1 MPLFK
6 IHSKTPTAY
15 SISEDTDIV
24 NFLTGKQ
31 DGYVS
36 AEKALQN
43 SDLYSIVWQLASD
56 IAGTKYQA
64 NTSRMQ
70 NLIDQPDLT
79 TNGYAFWLAEAA
91 QLLLTGNAYAFR
103 WKNVNGVDLKW
114 EYLRPSQVETQ
125 LLDDGSGLVYDVNF
139 DEPDI
144 GPMYNVPQANILH
157 FKLLS
162 KTGGKTGFSPLT
174 ALKDEFKIKDA
185 SNRLT
190 LNSLQKSVEAPGI
203 LTVQGGGLL
212 NWKKKSARSR
222 EFMKQINGSSDGP
235 IVLDDLETYQPLE
248 VKSDVAKLLS
258 QADWTGKQIA
268 KVFGVP
274 DSIIN
279 GQGDQQSSIA
289 MMGGQYA
296 KALNRYVK
304 AITSELNAKLHVEVK
319 ADIRPAIDATG
330 DAFADTIG
338 NLAKNNAIAM
348 NQATYVLQQTGYL
361 PKNLPKAQIEGGEV
375 NEENRN

>member
-6 IHSKTPTAY
+6 IHSQTPTAY
-15 SISEDTDIV
+15 SLSEDTDIV
-24 NFLTGKQ
+24 NFLTGKK

-36 AEKALQN
+36 ADKALQN
-43 SDLYSIVWQLASD
+43 SDLYSIIWQLASD
-56 IAGTKYQA
+56 MAGTRYQA
-64 NTSRMQ
+64 STNRMQ
-70 NLIDQPDLT
+70 SMIDQPDST
-79 TNGYAFWLAEAA
+79 TNGYSFWLAEAA

-103 WKNVNGVDLKW
+103 WRNINGVDLRW
-114 EYLRPSQVETQ
+114 EYLRPSQVQPQ
-125 LLDDGSGLVYDVNF
+125 LLDDGSGLVYDITF

-144 GPMYNVPQANILH
+144 APMYNVPQANVLH
-157 FKLLS
+157 FRLLS
-162 KTGGKTGFSPLT
+162 KTGGKTGFSPLS
-174 ALKDEFKIKDA
+174 ALKDEFQIKDA

-190 LNSLQKSVEAPGI
+190 LNSLNKSVEAPGI
-203 LTVQGGGLL
+203 LTIQGGGLL
-212 NWKKKSARSR
+212 NWKKKAARSK
-222 EFMKQINGSSDGP
+222 EFMNQVNNSNHGP
-235 IVLDDLETYQPLE
+235 VVLDDLESYQPLQ

-304 AITSELNAKLHVEVK
+304 AFVAELNTKLHVEVK

-338 NLAKNNAIAM
+338 TLAKNNAIAM

-361 PKNLPKAQIEGGEV
+361 PKNLPKAINEGGEV
-375 NEENRN
+375 NEEDRN

>member
-70 NLIDQPDLT
+70 NLIDQPDLI